1 MIEISPL
8 VYEFENNLDDNIC
21 DDLINQYVNNP
32 NSIVNCATDSSLT
45 MNTEGIL
52 KEYEDIP
59 HFALP
64 KQLDEIIFNSLT
76 SALEKLKT
84 SMRMKLEKTQKQRKI
99 DSWYYDET
107 IDRFIEG
114 LFVHDTGYQI
124 QRCSQEHGLR
134 GYKLH
139 DDADTFALFDPN
151 TKTTRKRT
159 LSALWYLNDDF
170 DEGCG
175 TYFPLLDYLVEPK
188 KGKLLLFTT
197 AWPTAHIGFSPE
209 RGFKYILTG
218 WVYDTLAKVFVD
230 GKVI

>member
-8 VYEFENNLDDNIC
+8 IYEFENNLSYNIC
-21 DDLINQYVNNP
+21 DDLINQYVNRPDAIIN
-32 NSIVNCATDSSLT
+32 TTGTSSLIAS
-45 MNTEGIL
+45 GI

-59 HFALP
+59 YFALP
-64 KQLDEIIFNSLT
+64 KELDKIIYNSLT
-76 SALEKLKT
+76 SALNELQDNIREKF
-84 SMRMKLEKTQKQRKI
+84 EKTRKQRKI
-99 DSWYYDET
+99 DNWYYET
-107 IDRFIEG
+107 VDRVIEG

-124 QRCSQEHGLR
+124 QRCSHEKELR

-170 DEGCG
+170 DNGE
-175 TYFPLLDYLVEPK
+175 TYFPLLDYLVKPK

-209 RGFKYILTG
+209 KRFKYILTG
-218 WVYDTLAKVFVD
+218 WVYDKPTKVYVP
-230 GKVI
+230 

>member
-8 VYEFENNLDDNIC
+8 VYEFENNLSYNIC
-21 DDLINQYVNNP
+21 DDLINQYVNRPDAIIN
-32 NSIVNCATDSSLT
+32 TTGTSSLIAS
-45 MNTEGIL
+45 GI

-64 KQLDEIIFNSLT
+64 KELDKIIYNSLT
-76 SALEKLKT
+76 SALNELQDNIREKF
-84 SMRMKLEKTQKQRKI
+84 EKTRKQRKI
-99 DSWYYDET
+99 DNWYYET
-107 IDRFIEG
+107 VDRVIEG

-124 QRCSQEHGLR
+124 QRCSHEKELR

-170 DEGCG
+170 DNGE
-175 TYFPLLDYLVEPK
+175 TYFPLLDYLVKPK
-188 KGKLLLFTT
+188 KGKLLLFTA

-209 RGFKYILTG
+209 KRFKYILTG
-218 WVYDTLAKVFVD
+218 WVYDKPTKVYVP
-230 GKVI
+230 